1 MKLQLHETN
10 HIINKSISAGLPVQ
24 KKANIND
31 KKIILTTLKTS
42 WNEKKEEV

>member
-10 HIINKSISAGLPVQ
+10 HINKSISAGLPVQ

-42 WNEKKEEV
+42 WNEKKKEV